1 MSMTQASVTTVNA
14 LTAAQATALSANITG
29 FERITMSNQ
38 LNSALNMA
46 DFGASSNRLTLSASI
61 NGNETVSNLNNGSTV
76 VVSSTGAATTDIMT
90 LSTAGAATGTS
101 DSITIIY
108 DNTANDD
115 YGVVA
120 LSGYETITINS
131 SESTASA
138 NVRVATIDMTVT
150 QSGGAQTTVNFT
162 GTDSVTLGTALDA
175 ETVSATGLGGVLI
188 MGAASTAGSQNI
200 TGGAGADTL
209 LGSSSGDTINGGGGA
224 DTIRGGGGN
233 DVINGDA
240 GGDEIEPDAGVNIIT
255 GGGGSDDVHLTTA
268 TDSGIA
274 AMLTTVTDFNA
285 GTSTTSVDQIEFDL
299 SELND
304 ADGDLSGN
312 VIDMQD
318 GTSGALASTDDMS
331 VQRITGD
338 GQTGLAATEIF
349 LLQTGA
355 TFQDDAA
362 LLTAF
367 AAGQLTFSTGTVTSD
382 DGILVGYTTTAGHV
396 NIGIGQFTGTTGSSD
411 SIDTFQ
417 TLVTLQNVDI
427 ANLDG
432 TDFLIVA

>member
-1 MSMTQASVTTVNA
+1 
-14 LTAAQATALSANITG
+14 
-29 FERITMSNQ
+29 
-38 LNSALNMA
+38 
-46 DFGASSNRLTLSASI
+46 
-61 NGNETVSNLNNGSTV
+61 
-76 VVSSTGAATTDIMT
+76 MT

-101 DSITIIY
+101 DSITVIY
-108 DNTANDD
+108 DNTASDD

-131 SESTASA
+131 SESTADA
-138 NVRVATIDMTVT
+138 AVRVATIDMTVT
-150 QSGGAQTTVNFT
+150 QSGGAQSTVNFT
-162 GTDSVTLGTALDA
+162 GADSVTLGTALDA
-175 ETVSATGLGGVLI
+175 QIVSATGLGGVLI
-188 MGAASTAGSQNI
+188 MNSASTAGSQTI

-209 LGSSSGDTINGGGGA
+209 FGSSSGDTINGGDGV
-224 DTIRGGGGN
+224 DTINGGGGN

-240 GGDEIEPDAGVNIIT
+240 GGDEISPDAGINIVT
-255 GGGGSDDVHLTTA
+255 GGGGSDDVHLTHA
-268 TDSGIA
+268 TNSGVA

-285 GTSTTSVDQIEFDL
+285 GTSTTAVDQIEFDL

-304 ADGDLSGN
+304 FDGDLSSN
-312 VIDMQD
+312 VKDLQD
-318 GTSGALASTDDMS
+318 GTSGTVVSGDDMS

-338 GQTGLAATEIF
+338 GQTGLAASEIF

-367 AAGQLTFSTGTVTSD
+367 AAGQLTFSTGSVTSD
-382 DGILVGYTTTAGHV
+382 DAILVGYTTTAGHV

-411 SIDTFQ
+411 SIDSFQ
-417 TLVTLQNVDI
+417 TLVTLESVDI

-432 TDFLIVA
+432 TDFLIVG

>member
-1 MSMTQASVTTVNA
+1 
-14 LTAAQATALSANITG
+14 
-29 FERITMSNQ
+29 
-38 LNSALNMA
+38 
-46 DFGASSNRLTLSASI
+46 
-61 NGNETVSNLNNGSTV
+61 
-76 VVSSTGAATTDIMT
+76 MT

-108 DNTANDD
+108 DNTADDD

-120 LSGYETITINS
+120 LSGYETININS

-150 QSGGAQTTVNFT
+150 QSGGAQSTVNFT
-162 GTDSVTLGTALDA
+162 GTDSVTLGAALDA
-175 ETVSATGLGGVLI
+175 EIVSATGLGGVLI
-188 MGAASTAGSQNI
+188 MNSASTAGSQTI

-209 LGSSSGDTINGGGGA
+209 FGSSSGDTINGGGGV
-224 DTIRGGGGN
+224 DTINGGGGN

-240 GGDEIEPDAGVNIIT
+240 GGDEISPDAGVNIVT
-255 GGGGSDDVHLTTA
+255 GGGGSDDIHLTTA

-285 GTSTTSVDQIEFDL
+285 GTSTTAVDQIEFDL
-299 SELND
+299 SEIND
-304 ADGDLSGN
+304 AQGDLGAN
-312 VIDMQD
+312 VKDLLD
-318 GTSGALASTDDMS
+318 GTGNTVVSGDDMS

-362 LLTAF
+362 LKTAF
-367 AAGQLTFSTGTVTSD
+367 AAGQLTFSTAALTSD
-382 DGILVGYTTTAGHV
+382 DAVLIGYTTTAGHV

-411 SIDTFQ
+411 TINQFQ

-432 TDFLIVA
+432 SDFLIVG